1 MNKYLIELEKYNPE
15 NMLEYISWIL
25 NSQYI
30 KEFWKEWYLK
40 LYNDAKKSNNND
52 LIYFIW
58 ISYVI
63 SDFYE
68 NIRYHQMNEW
78 FESNVDTEL
87 KTLKNIYDIEMYLDD
102 EHLNE
107 MIDEALVF
115 IMFNTCIFIND
126 LFQDDDFIKSI
137 NNFPEW
143 LEEYKSTY
151 SYFMEKKIKI
161 WRETVISWFKNWYT
175 ELKIAKEVMKN
186 CSDDNL

>member
-1 MNKYLIELEKYNPE
+1 
-15 NMLEYISWIL
+15 
-25 NSQYI
+25 
-30 KEFWKEWYLK
+30 
-40 LYNDAKKSNNND
+40 
-52 LIYFIW
+52 
-58 ISYVI
+58 
-63 SDFYE
+63 
-68 NIRYHQMNEW
+68 
-78 FESNVDTEL
+78 
-87 KTLKNIYDIEMYLDD
+87 
-102 EHLNE
+102 
-107 MIDEALVF
+107 
-115 IMFNTCIFIND
+115 MFNTCIFIND